1 MARRRFTSRASSG
14 SRPRGRQPAF
24 WIFMTVVSL
33 LFAGGCLYML
43 FQETNKPSRSTS
55 LKTRVQE
62 LAQKNPEAEAL
73 QPDNETPK
81 VKKKP

>member
-1 MARRRFTSRASSG
+1 MARRRFTRRVSSG
-14 SRPRGRQPAF
+14 SRPRGKQPSF
-24 WIFMTVVSL
+24 WIFMTVLSL
-33 LFAGGCLYML
+33 IFAGGCLYML
-43 FQETNKPSRSTS
+43 FQEANKPSRSAS

-73 QPDNETPK
+73 QPDTETPR